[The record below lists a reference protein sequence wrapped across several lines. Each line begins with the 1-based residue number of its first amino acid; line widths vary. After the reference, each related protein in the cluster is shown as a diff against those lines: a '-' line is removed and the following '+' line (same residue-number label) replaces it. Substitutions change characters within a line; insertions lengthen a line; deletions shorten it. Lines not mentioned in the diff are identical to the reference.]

1 MAWLGW
7 CLLALGL
14 AVWGLGAW
22 GFLEEVGFLRGDRP
36 QGGSPRPGP
45 PDGDQGVGDLQQG
58 GD

>member
-22 GFLEEVGFLRGDRP
+22 GFLEEIGKLLQRRRP
-36 QGGSPRPGP
+36 
-45 PDGDQGVGDLQQG
+45 
-58 GD
+58 